1 MSKAKTDIQ
10 LILDA
15 ASKKD
20 VKIYFINDPESLDR
34 HQATHI
40 YNKKH
45 KTLKIFVGNL
55 PQKHEAKI
63 FSIIRDRFNENG
75 IIQKVGQEKDLQSY
89 EDYKKKNKY
98 EDLLSFFENKIPEQ
112 DLIALKVSL
121 FMISEK
127 DKGKEIHKYKKTIRE
142 RFGERGMT
150 IANLCNAG
158 YFESEFKPKY
168 EDEGKAEFEK
178 YYEICVGRNA
188 RAIFVHSGMTFRIL
202 YTAFLTMLRKC
213 KELGVRDFRVHA
225 FGNQNTNLTKDVL
238 EQIQINEEG
247 KFALKIDER
256 EHSYIT
262 CDVTLAD
269 VD

>member
-20 VKIYFINDPESLDR
+20 VKIYFINDLVSLEENA
-34 HQATHI
+34 ATHI
-40 YNKKH
+40 YNKRH

-55 PQKHEAKI
+55 PQKYEGRI
-63 FSIIRDRFNENG
+63 FSIILDRFKVDG
-75 IIQKVGQEKDLQSY
+75 IIQKVGQEKDFQSY
-89 EDYKKKNKY
+89 KDYKKKNKDK
-98 EDLLSFFENKIPEQ
+98 DLLSFFENKIPEQ

-121 FMISEK
+121 FMVSEK
-127 DKGKEIHKYKKTIRE
+127 EKGKEIHKYKKAIRE

-158 YFESEFKPKY
+158 YFESEFKLKY
-168 EDEGKAEFEK
+168 EEKGKDEFEK

-188 RAIFVHSGMTFRIL
+188 RAVFVHSGMNYRIL
-202 YTAFLTMLRKC
+202 YSALLVMLRKC
-213 KELGVRDFRVHA
+213 GELGRKEFRIHA
-225 FGNQNTNLTKDVL
+225 FGNQNTNLTKEVL
-238 EQIQINEEG
+238 DDIEVKEEG
-247 KFALKIDER
+247 RFTCKKDER
-256 EHSYIT
+256 EHSCIT
-262 CDVTLAD
+262 CDIILIN